1 MNATAKVL
9 QFQQEQKLSWSERLN
24 RQTPMSADEAI
35 AEVRAKFG
43 RNGAASR
50 WSRLPTRAR
59 AVICYAAGI
68 SPSAAAQELGQF
80 EFDQQE
86 AIRLALGDLL
96 ATLREFDGSVLHR
109 REWHRP
115 ARHIDGPTRS
125 ELEQAELE
133 NKRRA
138 ELNAQA
144 GTLESRLAALR
155 KVAGNGQ

>member
-1 MNATAKVL
+1 MNATAKVIPL
-9 QFQQEQKLSWSERLN
+9 VQQ
-24 RQTPMSADEAI
+24 PSAAEAAL
-35 AEVRAKFG
+35 AEMRARFG

-59 AVICYAAGI
+59 AIICYAAGI

-86 AIRLALGDLL
+86 AIRVALGDLL

-109 REWHRP
+109 REWHRT

-125 ELEQAELE
+125 ELEQAERE
-133 NKRRA
+133 NKRRS
-138 ELNAQA
+138 ELTAQA

>member
-1 MNATAKVL
+1 MNATAKVISL
-9 QFQQEQKLSWSERLN
+9 VQQ
-24 RQTPMSADEAI
+24 PSAAEAAL
-35 AEVRAKFG
+35 AEMRARFG

-109 REWHRP
+109 REWHRT

>member
-1 MNATAKVL
+1 MNTAQVIPL
-9 QFQQEQKLSWSERLN
+9 VQQ
-24 RQTPMSADEAI
+24 TSA
-35 AEVRAKFG
+35 AEVALAEMRARIG

-50 WSRLPTRAR
+50 WSRLTTKAR
-59 AVICYAAGI
+59 AIVCYAAGI
-68 SPSAAAQELGQF
+68 SPQLAKQELEQF
-80 EFDQQE
+80 DFDQQE
-86 AIRLALGDLL
+86 ALRRALADMM
-96 ATLREFDGSVLHR
+96 AMLREFDGGVLHR
-109 REWHRP
+109 REWHRT

>member
-1 MNATAKVL
+1 MNTAKVIAL
-9 QFQQEQKLSWSERLN
+9 VQQH
-24 RQTPMSADEAI
+24 SA
-35 AEVRAKFG
+35 AEVALAEMRARIG

-86 AIRLALGDLL
+86 AIRVALGDLL

-109 REWHRP
+109 REWHRTT
-115 ARHIDGPTRS
+115 RRIEGPTRS
-125 ELEQAELE
+125 EQEQAELE

-138 ELNAQA
+138 ELNEQA
-144 GTLESRLAALR
+144 SVLENRRAVLQ

>member
-1 MNATAKVL
+1 MNTAKVIAL
-9 QFQQEQKLSWSERLN
+9 VQQ
-24 RQTPMSADEAI
+24 TSA
-35 AEVRAKFG
+35 AEVALAEMRALIG

-68 SPSAAAQELGQF
+68 SPSAASQELGQF

-109 REWHRP
+109 REWHRT

-125 ELEQAELE
+125 EREQAELE
-133 NKRRA
+133 NKRRV
-138 ELNAQA
+138 ELTAQS